1 MSNTGL
7 QDGFDRD
14 SNEDHRALLALS
26 MVSGVGAGRVRQLV
40 AHFGSAQLVL
50 DAPAKA
56 LRQLKGVGDGLAQ
69 SIVAFDAYD
78 AIDEQL
84 QWAERAHA
92 TLLPFWDHRFP
103 EQLDR
108 IYDPPAFLWVRGDI
122 NVLSSHGIA
131 IVGTRKPSA
140 YGIKAAS
147 YFAKALCEHGFT
159 IVSGL
164 AYGIDAEAHQAAL
177 NAGGH
182 SVAVLGSGI
191 DRIYPA
197 KHAGLARDLML
208 QGAIVSELPLRSKPD
223 AVNFPKRNRIISG
236 LALGTLV
243 VEAFEKGG
251 ALITARLAVEQN
263 REVFAVP
270 GSMFHETASGCHA
283 LIKMGQ
289 AKLVCQVEDILEE
302 LGQYIVGTTNG
313 RVSGKTNDIV
323 DLSTL
328 GAVERRLYDV
338 LTSDPKQIDAICRE
352 AGLDVSTALVYLLSL
367 EFKGLVYQL
376 AGKQFYRV

>member
-1 MSNTGL
+1 MLNTGL
-7 QDGFDRD
+7 QDDFDRD

-26 MVSGVGAGRVRQLV
+26 MVPGVGAGRVRQLIT
-40 AHFGSAQLVL
+40 HFGSAQLVL
-50 DAPAKA
+50 DAPAKV
-56 LRQLKGVGDGLAQ
+56 LKQLKGVGKGLAQ
-69 SIVAFDAYD
+69 AIATFDGYD
-78 AIDEQL
+78 AIDEQF
-84 QWAERAHA
+84 QWAERAQA
-92 TLLPFWDHRFP
+92 TLLPFWHLGFP
-103 EQLDR
+103 AQLDR

-122 NVLSSHGIA
+122 NILSTNSIA

-140 YGIKAAS
+140 YGIKAAA
-147 YFAKALCEHGFT
+147 YFAEALSDQGFT

-164 AYGIDAEAHQAAL
+164 AYGIDAEAHQTTL
-177 NAGGH
+177 KAGGH

-208 QGAIVSELPLRSKPD
+208 QGAVVSELPLRSKPD

-236 LALGTLV
+236 LTLGTLV

-270 GSMFHETASGCHA
+270 GSMFHATAGGCHA

-289 AKLVCQVEDILEE
+289 AKLVCQVDDILEE
-302 LGQYIVGTTNG
+302 LGEHITGANG
-313 RVSGKTNDIV
+313 QASSRATQQI

-328 GAVERRLYDV
+328 GTVEKRLYDV
-338 LTSDPKQIDAICRE
+338 LSTDPVQIDVICRE

-367 EFKGLVYQL
+367 EFKGLVFQL
-376 AGKQFYRV
+376 AGKQFYRA